1 MASARKQIESTESAN
16 GKTRGER
23 PLTVYDEAVQ
33 RVQEWNEALAAS
45 PKAQPKT
52 LHRPSTGPAAQ
63 ARQPRKISDRRRSG
77 AGIEAL
83 SLPGNENEAP
93 GQGVVGKTRHVTDVL
108 SRAKETPTG
117 EENWDDDFA
126 GGISFAKLGSGSTG
140 GDQDESDNMRTLMP
154 SRAANMTVPPS
165 AKAAGKQKAK
175 KGDDDD
181 YSDLLDDGGLAA
193 KVASMRVSLVSK
205 RC

>member
-1 MASARKQIESTESAN
+1 MASARKQIESTETAN

-45 PKAQPKT
+45 PRAQNKT
-52 LHRPSTGPAAQ
+52 LPRPTGPAAQ
-63 ARQPRKISDRRRSG
+63 ARQPRKVSDRRRSG
-77 AGIEAL
+77 MGVEAL
-83 SLPGNENEAP
+83 SLPSNEHELP
-93 GQGVVGKTRHVTDVL
+93 GQGVVEKTRHVTDVL

-126 GGISFAKLGSGSTG
+126 GGISFAKLGSGSASSE
-140 GDQDESDNMRTLMP
+140 QEEVDNMRTLMP
-154 SRAANMTVPPS
+154 SRAANIVKPSS
-165 AKAAGKQKAK
+165 AKATGKQRAK
-175 KGDDDD
+175 NGDDED

-193 KVASMRVSLVSK
+193 KIASMRVSRYLYSH
-205 RC
+205 